1 MKLIDIKNLKPE
13 AFIGLLGG
21 ILLLRWA
28 LLATPLNYFDITT
41 IFRII
46 SSIVSALWSFL
57 AIIGSVRILKGN
69 DKGYILLLISG
80 IGGTIGTFIPILFYD
95 GGYGTILIY
104 YLSGTSNYTDL
115 ILIIL
120 GGILGFAFNEERV

>member
-69 DKGYILLLISG
+69 DKGYILL
-80 IGGTIGTFIPILFYD
+80 FMVCH
-95 GGYGTILIY
+95 
-104 YLSGTSNYTDL
+104 LSFNFL
-115 ILIIL
+115 ILNIFLKI
-120 GGILGFAFNEERV
+120 